1 MPHDD
6 ELSDERELL
15 PESLDHDDES
25 EYHASDEPHDEP
37 HIDELIGISPD
48 AGEYVQTA
56 APESLESLDAQ
67 LEPVPYP

>member
-6 ELSDERELL
+6 ELSDARELL

-37 HIDELIGISPD
+37 HIDELIGISHD

-56 APESLESLDAQ
+56 APESLESLD
-67 LEPVPYP
+67 V

>member
-6 ELSDERELL
+6 ELSDARELL

-25 EYHASDEPHDEP
+25 EYHASDEP

-67 LEPVPYP
+67 LEPAPYP